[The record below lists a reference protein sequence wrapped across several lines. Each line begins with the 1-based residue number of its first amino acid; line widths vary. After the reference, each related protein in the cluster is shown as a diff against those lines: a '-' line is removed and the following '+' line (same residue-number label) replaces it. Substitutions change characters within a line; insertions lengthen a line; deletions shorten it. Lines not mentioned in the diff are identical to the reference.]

1 MNLFRLFTPKPTLSE
16 QETAHGLRMLTRE
29 GIVSMGFGG
38 IAGGAFLA
46 AFALA
51 LGANYLQIG
60 ILAAIPSL
68 MQPLQ
73 IPIILLV
80 ERLKQRKLIAVSG
93 WFLAQLLWFPMALIP
108 FFIGTPSAG
117 AISMLLGLMAV
128 RSIFSAA
135 VNCSWN
141 SWVRDLVPQQIL
153 GRYYSRRLALGTV
166 VAVVFGLAAAF
177 FIDYWRGQVPSE
189 NVVFGYTYAILFG
202 ALFLGLASPVF
213 MSRMPEPLMQTPLG
227 PKPSLRETITAP
239 LRNNNFRRMMM
250 FLLFWGFASN
260 LAVPFFAVYMLQ
272 RLGLPLLTVIL
283 LSVVSQLFNIMFLR
297 VWGPLADRV
306 GSKTVLSLSVSLYLL
321 VILGWTFTTMPER
334 YFLTIPLL
342 VILHI
347 FAGIAAAGVSLTV
360 GTIGMKLSPQGQA
373 TSFLAGS
380 SLAISLGAGIGPLV
394 GGVLAD
400 FFNARNLALDFT
412 WAAPTRTIE
421 LGVINLTSF
430 DFLFIIAFIVGL
442 VTLSVL
448 ASVREE
454 GEVTREVAL
463 GELASQTRT
472 FSQAVSSVPGLG
484 FVTMFPFTYLRHIPG
499 VDVATGVTAYE
510 LANIAKTATV
520 TAVRG
525 HRLTKKLA
533 KTLESR
539 LKGIWKTREVAKEHG
554 IEITRQVARG
564 AMHVVKEKPLA
575 VEELV
580 SPVISSVV
588 KVSSRA
594 GVNPLDAIL
603 GASQGIIQGAA
614 ETGIDLGEATLQT
627 ILVAREVAAQI
638 GLSEDVAVA
647 KAAEGAL
654 QAAEAI
660 GPEAVAE
667 VAESLPDE
675 ILALGDKGDKQ

>member
-1 MNLFRLFTPKPTLSE
+1 
-16 QETAHGLRMLTRE
+16 
-29 GIVSMGFGG
+29 
-38 IAGGAFLA
+38 
-46 AFALA
+46 
-51 LGANYLQIG
+51 
-60 ILAAIPSL
+60 
-68 MQPLQ
+68 
-73 IPIILLV
+73 
-80 ERLKQRKLIAVSG
+80 
-93 WFLAQLLWFPMALIP
+93 
-108 FFIGTPSAG
+108 
-117 AISMLLGLMAV
+117 
-128 RSIFSAA
+128 
-135 VNCSWN
+135 
-141 SWVRDLVPQQIL
+141 
-153 GRYYSRRLALGTV
+153 
-166 VAVVFGLAAAF
+166 
-177 FIDYWRGQVPSE
+177 
-189 NVVFGYTYAILFG
+189 
-202 ALFLGLASPVF
+202 
-213 MSRMPEPLMQTPLG
+213 
-227 PKPSLRETITAP
+227 
-239 LRNNNFRRMMM
+239 MMM
-250 FLLFWGFASN
+250 FLLSWGFASN

-272 RLGLPLLTVIL
+272 RLGLSLLTVIA
-283 LSVVSQLFNIMFLR
+283 LSVVSQLFTIMFLR
-297 VWGPLADRV
+297 VWGPITDRY
-306 GSKTVLSLSVSLYLL
+306 GSKVVLSLCASLYLL

-334 YFLTIPLL
+334 HFFTIPLL

-347 FAGIAAAGVSLTV
+347 FAGIAAAGVTLTV

-380 SLAISLGAGIGPLV
+380 SLAINLGAGIGPLV

-412 WAAPTRTIE
+412 WADPTRTIE
-421 LGVINLTSF
+421 LGVINLIGF

-484 FVTMFPFTYLRHIPG
+484 FVTMFPFTYLRRIPG

-510 LANIAKTATV
+510 LANIGKTATV

-525 HRLTKKLA
+525 RRLTKKLA
-533 KTLESR
+533 KALESR
-539 LKGIWKTREVAKEHG
+539 LNGIWKTREEVKEHG

-580 SPVISSVV
+580 GPVTSSVV

-638 GLSEDVAVA
+638 GLSEGVAVA